1 MIRYFIVILF
11 LVCLTSCKQNEVF
24 YEFESIPQSKWN
36 KSHDICFAMDS
47 VPENIKPNYHLSI
60 EIAYNLNYP
69 YKNLWLII
77 DYLLQDS
84 ILKQDTLECIL
95 MDSADKWLGSGNG
108 PTRQLSV
115 LYKTDFVMDT
125 AQLNQICIRH
135 AMQDIQLDGIEKIG
149 LKVY

>member
-1 MIRYFIVILF
+1 
-11 LVCLTSCKQNEVF
+11 
-24 YEFESIPQSKWN
+24 
-36 KSHDICFAMDS
+36 MDS
-47 VPENIKPNYHLSI
+47 VPGNVKPNYHLSI
-60 EIAYNLNYP
+60 EIAHNLNYP
-69 YKNLWLII
+69 YKNLWLSI

-84 ILKQDTLECIL
+84 VLKQDTLECIL
-95 MDSADKWLGSGNG
+95 MDAAGKWLGSGNG

-135 AMQDIQLDGIEKIG
+135 AMQDIQLNGIEKIG